1 MKLAK
6 EWISGFVDG
15 DGCFLTEQCQDDA
28 TQPPVYRFC
37 VSQDQRSVD
46 VLYALKKEFGCGSVH
61 KGAGRMYHFQVSKQ
75 EHLRDQV
82 IPHFYRYPLQTKK
95 KESFKKFSLSFYQ
108 HIPAPGEQLN
118 VYSKADVA
126 WSAGWFR
133 GIVDAKGCFNASLVQ
148 GRCMPR
154 FTLGLPAGNERLM
167 EECRHFLRCGSLYKG
182 ANGFQVLQVVDVA
195 HMEHHLI
202 PLFETRGSAVLLRT
216 IKRISFQKWRKI
228 VRLMVEKK
236 DYTAGGMEK
245 IKRYQMGLNKHNQ
258 SLAIA
263 QHSLGVVEDTAPSP

>member
-1 MKLAK
+1 MNLTK

-15 DGCFLTEQCQDDA
+15 DGCFAIQQYKDSLLRH
-28 TQPPVYRFC
+28 RFC

-61 KGAGRMYHFQVSKQ
+61 KAGGKMYNFQVSKQ
-75 EHLRDQV
+75 EHLRDKV

-95 KESFKKFSLSFYQ
+95 KEDFKQFSLSLHQYMEARGKDPSV
-108 HIPAPGEQLN
+108 HNSPPRELPL
-118 VYSKADVA
+118 
-126 WSAGWFR
+126 SAGWFQ
-133 GIVDAKGCFNASLVQ
+133 GIVDADGCFNASIVQ

-154 FTLGLPAGNERLM
+154 FTLGMEAGNEELM
-167 EECRHFLRCGSLYKG
+167 EECRQFIRCGSLYKR
-182 ANGFQVLQVVDVA
+182 ASGFQVLQVADVT
-195 HMEHHLI
+195 HMEHFLV

-236 DYTAGGMEK
+236 DQTAGGMEK
-245 IKRYQMGLNKHNQ
+245 IIKYQLGLNKHNQ
-258 SLAIA
+258 SLA
-263 QHSLGVVEDTAPSP
+263 EKSPLK